1 MIAITW
7 PSAQEVEVVDA
18 IRGAIGREVNFITH
32 TVSGCSAC
40 SLDPVTNTSTDS
52 WCLTC
57 SGRYWIE
64 TYSGTLISGHITWG
78 QADIL
83 NWYSAGQQ
91 FDGDCRVQIKYT
103 ITNLELVKTCDWVEV
118 DDKKLQVK
126 KTILRG
132 VQPLNRILIDLVEL
146 EEDLT

>member
-1 MIAITW
+1 MLITF
-7 PSAQEVEVVDA
+7 PSNTAEIVDS
-18 IRGAIGREVNFITH
+18 IRYAIGREVTFVTH
-32 TVSGCSAC
+32 TVSGCYNC
-40 SLDPVTNTSTDS
+40 SLDPITDTSVNS
-52 WCLTC
+52 YCSVC
-57 SGRYWIE
+57 SGKFWIP
-64 TYSGTLISGHITWG
+64 TYSGTQVSGHITWG
-78 QADIL
+78 SADIL

-103 ITNLELVKTCDWVEV
+103 VANLDLVKNCDWIEV

-132 VQPLNRILIDLVEL
+132 IKPLNRILIDLIEL